1 MNQERQIQ
9 DIRTFIAY
17 KVDMIIFTPLQ
28 ESGWDSV
35 LKEAKRAG
43 IPVDVYKRQPLSS
56 IRKSLHS
63 AIETAN
69 KTVSLFNR
77 LH

>member
-1 MNQERQIQ
+1 MVFRNQERQIQ

-35 LKEAKRAG
+35 LK
-43 IPVDVYKRQPLSS
+43 
-56 IRKSLHS
+56 
-63 AIETAN
+63 
-69 KTVSLFNR
+69 
-77 LH
+77 